1 MSYKYGKPDEY
12 GDFPYLYCGQFK
24 DSELGDIL
32 EERLPDYY
40 HMQLID
46 PVELEILKEIVNQGI
61 DAHLE
66 AVTAKNP
73 QGKVIEVKDRD
84 QVIFRKFEFIPDKK
98 GMQCFLRRL
107 NEYLDTCDD
116 DLKWEPAY
124 QLRSCIYETLGIE
137 ISI

>member
-1 MSYKYGKPDEY
+1 MSYKFGKPDEY
-12 GDFPYLYCGQFK
+12 GEFPYLYCGQFE

-40 HMQLID
+40 NMQLVD
-46 PVELEILKEIVNQGI
+46 PVELEILEEIVNQGI

-73 QGKVIEVKDRD
+73 QGKVIDVKAGDH
-84 QVIFRKFEFIPDKK
+84 VVCRKFEFEPDKK
-98 GMQCFLRRL
+98 GMRCFLRRL
-107 NEYLDTCDD
+107 DEYIDNCDD

-124 QLRSCIYETLGIE
+124 QLRSCIYETLQIE
-137 ISI
+137 HSI